1 MPTISVSKIDLESL
15 LDKRLSMDELETSL
29 QLVKGE
35 LKEAV
40 DDELRIELGDTN
52 RPDLLSVEGI
62 ARQIKRSHADSA
74 EMFRN
79 KESSREAESLRILVD
94 SELEHI
100 RPYVGGFVAKGF
112 TLTEAALL
120 AAIQTQEKLCEGF
133 GHRRKSIA
141 IGIYDAQKIKF
152 PVFYKAVLPAEKKF
166 VPLGFEE
173 ELSLQE
179 ILDTHPKGQEY
190 GYILHKMPK
199 FPFLEDSKGVA
210 LSFPP
215 VVNSRLT
222 GEVKPGDTDVFCEV
236 TGTDVE
242 QLLLIMNVLAAN
254 FRDRGAEIYP
264 CTVEYS
270 YSTQLGTTV
279 ITPCDPGNDL
289 TIKLREFET
298 VLGKAFAP
306 TEIKENLESMGYKV
320 HVGDQRGA
328 KATDNSDDQLNI
340 TVPYYRRDVMHAVD
354 VIEDLAIS
362 VGYDSFEPAPLEEF
376 TLGRP
381 SPMQSVLDRVRGIM
395 VGCGFE
401 ETISNVLMS
410 KDILFGNMRA
420 SLPNEISEGKSGSE
434 GGEATNS
441 AIEVENPVSD
451 SYAILRN
458 SIIPSLL
465 SLETQSSKAAYPH
478 RVFEV
483 SEVVVPSSEADLKSR
498 TESRLAALISHPG
511 ANFSELHSSLD
522 NLAYYLGFSYKLEK
536 IEHPSFI
543 KGRVGSIILES
554 VRGVSVDKK
563 APIGIM
569 GEIHPEVLENFK
581 IKCPVTV
588 FELVPPRDL
597 VIG

>member
-1 MPTISVSKIDLESL
+1 MPTISVSKTDLEGL
-15 LDKRLSMDELETSL
+15 LDKHLSVDELETSL
-29 QLVKGE
+29 RFVKGE
-35 LKEAV
+35 LKEMS

-62 ARQIKRSHADSA
+62 ARQIRRSHANSA

-79 KESSREAESLRILVD
+79 AKSSPQAESLRILVD
-94 SELEHI
+94 SELEHV

-112 TLTEAALL
+112 TLTEPALL

-133 GHRRKSIA
+133 GQRRKSIA

-152 PVFYKAVLPAEKKF
+152 PVSYKAVLPAERKF

-173 ELSLQE
+173 ELNLKE
-179 ILDTHPKGQEY
+179 ILNTHPKGQEY
-190 GYILHKMPK
+190 GYILHGAPK
-199 FPFLEDSKGVA
+199 FPFLEDSEGAA

-222 GEVKPGDTDVFCEV
+222 GEVKQGDTDIFCEV

-242 QLLLIMNVLAAN
+242 QLALIVNILAAN
-254 FRDRGAEIYP
+254 FKDRGAEIYP
-264 CTVEYS
+264 CSVEYP
-270 YSTQLGTTV
+270 YSTELGTTV
-279 ITPCDPGNDL
+279 VTPCDPGNDL
-289 TIKLREFET
+289 TIEIGEFEA
-298 VLGKAFAP
+298 VLGRCFAL
-306 TEIKENLESMGYKV
+306 TEIKENLERMGYKV
-320 HVGDQRGA
+320 DIPGKSRA
-328 KATDNSDDQLNI
+328 EATDSSKGQVNI
-340 TVPYYRRDVMHAVD
+340 IVPYYRRDVMHAVD

-381 SPMQSVLDRVRGIM
+381 SPIQSVLDEARGIM

-410 KDILFGNMRA
+410 KDILVTNMRM
-420 SLPNEISEGKSGSE
+420 SLPGNDSEGKDDSRGALE
-434 GGEATNS
+434 TDGV
-441 AIEVENPVSD
+441 IEVENPVSD
-451 SYAILRN
+451 SYAVLRN

-483 SEVVVPSSEADLKSR
+483 SEVVIPAPETELKSR

-522 NLAYYLGFSYKLEK
+522 SLAYYLGFSYELEK
-536 IEHPSFI
+536 TEHPSFI
-543 KGRVGSIILES
+543 NGRVGSIILES

-563 APIGIM
+563 EPIGIM

-581 IKCPVTV
+581 IKCPVAV

-597 VIG
+597 VSG